1 MNENKIDV
9 NETDLA
15 IVKTKIMGENERLNE
30 IPTLWCIS
38 LLGKQ
43 QYFCGRR
50 WCFFGS
56 IQI

>member
-30 IPTLWCIS
+30 IPTL
-38 LLGKQ
+38 
-43 QYFCGRR
+43 
-50 WCFFGS
+50 
-56 IQI
+56 